1 MKGVIVVVSVLV
13 LALMG
18 GCGIVLANPPLVPPI
33 QYEQFCEAQK
43 VAGTGIVDVSTSIVD
58 KKIALEY
65 YNTMAGDGDLELD
78 SEHLYSQNPEKI
90 AREVDAVNN
99 GEKSGLNLIET
110 TKMTY
115 AGDTPLVGGKL
126 LNSKAFYGGIG
137 AEVQEMFSVYEIEKD
152 QTAFFASTTPYNPK
166 DPKKCDASICKD
178 CCCLDAN
185 NKEIPNCKCEFN
197 KTQQKCVPTN
207 KTTCLPIRGAVCKDK
222 DGEPCECEEYKHQQ
236 QDPCGCDGK
245 PDCGCD
251 KKDGHKGARPEDLIG
266 KLERAG
272 RDGDKVEE
280 LMTAENGYYV
290 PSHVLGIDVKS
301 SFNGTWGTDAKWHK
315 IFYKDIKA
323 HEMFTGTFEAE
334 KTIKFHE
341 NPVPEKEKKPCDGV
355 DC

>member
-18 GCGIVLANPPLVPPI
+18 GCGIVLANPPLVPPV

-78 SEHLYSQNPEKI
+78 SEHKYSQNPEKI
-90 AREVDAVNN
+90 ATEVEAVNN
-99 GEKSGLNLIET
+99 GKKSGFNLIEN

-115 AGDTPLVGGKL
+115 AGNTPLVGGKL

-137 AEVQEMFSVYEIEKD
+137 AEVQEMFSVYEMEKD
-152 QTAFFASTTPYNPK
+152 ETSFFASTTPYNPK
-166 DPKKCDASICKD
+166 NCTPCEDADCPGNCPDNSLNVAAGSPRANLTEICKG
-178 CCCLDAN
+178 AN
-185 NKEIPNCKCEFN
+185 CTPEELVRALKKAGRNTKLVDELMRSQDKNTYIP
-197 KTQQKCVPTN
+197 T
-207 KTTCLPIRGAVCKDK
+207 
-222 DGEPCECEEYKHQQ
+222 H
-236 QDPCGCDGK
+236 
-245 PDCGCD
+245 
-251 KKDGHKGARPEDLIG
+251 LIG
-266 KLERAG
+266 
-272 RDGDKVEE
+272 
-280 LMTAENGYYV
+280 
-290 PSHVLGIDVKS
+290 IDTKT

-334 KTIKFHE
+334 KLIKFHE
-341 NPVPEKEKKPCDGV
+341 NPVPEKEKKTCEGV